1 MTEKWR
7 RWWDTTEQKGHEYF
21 GQFRVKPDKSFEID
35 NRSQISTV
43 TQLRTG
49 HGYFNSYLQRI
60 HTSQIEDRGGSCN
73 GAPPQMPTL
82 HSSASTYATGNL
94 SDSETSNRPPAIYQH
109 GSQRDGPIYTAHR
122 SGNQAVDAKHTEP
135 NRQHR
140 AKKSRMGDT
149 RPNPHRTRYGLQ
161 RGVRR

>member
-1 MTEKWR
+1 
-7 RWWDTTEQKGHEYF
+7 
-21 GQFRVKPDKSFEID
+21 
-35 NRSQISTV
+35 
-43 TQLRTG
+43 
-49 HGYFNSYLQRI
+49 
-60 HTSQIEDRGGSCN
+60 
-73 GAPPQMPTL
+73 MPML

-122 SGNQAVDAKHTEP
+122 SGNQTVDARHAEP

-149 RPNPHRTRYGLQ
+149 WPTPQRTRYGLQ
-161 RGVRR
+161 RGVRRRDRGRIERWSGGRANSRGRTQAHGQENED